1 LLKKQETG
9 MNSPNPPALE
19 ELIERLSRLPGLGRK
34 TATRLALFLLR
45 EDDDYAQSLAQAI
58 LALKAGIKFCSLCHN
73 FTDQDPCARCADPR
87 RDGSVICVV
96 ETPGD
101 LMALESSGLFSGLY
115 HVLGGALA
123 PLSGIGPEDLKIE
136 ELLRRVEE
144 SRDEDGRPRVREVL
158 LATGSSPEGEST
170 SVYLAGRLKALGV
183 AVTRLARGIPL
194 GVDLEYVDS
203 ATLRQSFE
211 ARREF

>member
-1 LLKKQETG
+1 MSQK
-9 MNSPNPPALE
+9 NPPALE

-45 EDDDYAQSLAQAI
+45 QDDDCVQALAR
-58 LALKAGIKFCSLCHN
+58 ALLEVKARIRFCSQCHN
-73 FTDQDPCARCADPR
+73 FTDQDPCPRCADPR
-87 RDGSVICVV
+87 RDRSVICVV

-101 LMALESSGLFSGLY
+101 LLALDASGLFGGLY

-123 PLSGIGPEDLKIE
+123 PLSGVGPDELKVE
-136 ELLRRVEE
+136 ELLKRVEDSCAGVE
-144 SRDEDGRPRVREVL
+144 PTRVREVL

-170 SVYLAGRLKALGV
+170 AVYLAGRLKALGV
-183 AVTRLARGIPL
+183 TVTRLARGIPL

-203 ATLRQSFE
+203 ATLRQSLE

>member
-1 LLKKQETG
+1 MTSQ
-9 MNSPNPPALE
+9 NPPALE
-19 ELIERLSRLPGLGRK
+19 ELIDRLSRLPGLGRK

-45 EDDDYAQSLAQAI
+45 QEDDSVQVLAQAL
-58 LALKAGIKFCSLCHN
+58 LALKAEIKFCSLCHN
-73 FTDQDPCARCADPR
+73 FTDQDPCPRCADPR
-87 RDGSVICVV
+87 RDRSVICVV

-101 LMALESSGLFSGLY
+101 LMALEASGLFGGLY
-115 HVLGGALA
+115 HVLGGVLA
-123 PLSGIGPEDLKIE
+123 PLAGVGPEDLKIE
-136 ELLRRVEE
+136 ELLRRVEPN
-144 SRDEDGRPRVREVL
+144 EDVRVREVL

-170 SVYLAGRLKALGV
+170 AVYLAGRLKALGV

>member
-1 LLKKQETG
+1 
-9 MNSPNPPALE
+9 MSSHNPPALE
-19 ELIERLSRLPGLGRK
+19 ELIDRLSRLPGLGRK
-34 TATRLALFLLR
+34 TATRLALFFMR
-45 EDDDYAQSLAQAI
+45 QDDDSVRALARAL
-58 LALKAGIKFCSLCHN
+58 LALKADIRFCSLCHN

-87 RDGSVICVV
+87 RDRSVICVV

-101 LMALESSGLFSGLY
+101 LMALEASGLFGGLY

-123 PLSGIGPEDLKIE
+123 PLSGVGPEDLKID
-136 ELLRRVEE
+136 ELLKRVEQ
-144 SRDEDGRPRVREVL
+144 SGDDEGRVREVL

-170 SVYLAGRLKALGV
+170 AVYLSRRLKTLGV

>member
-1 LLKKQETG
+1 
-9 MNSPNPPALE
+9 MSSPNPPALE
-19 ELIERLSRLPGLGRK
+19 ELIEQLSRLPGLGRK

-45 EDDDYAQSLAQAI
+45 QEDEFVQDLARAL
-58 LALKAGIKFCSLCHN
+58 LALKASLKFCSLCHN
-73 FTDQDPCARCADPR
+73 FTDQDPCPRCSDPR
-87 RDGSVICVV
+87 RDRSLICVV

-101 LMALESSGLFSGLY
+101 LLALETSGLFGGLY

-123 PLSGIGPEDLKIE
+123 PLAGVGPEDLKIE
-136 ELLRRVEE
+136 ELLRRVEAGGADE
-144 SRDEDGRPRVREVL
+144 SQPRIREVL

-170 SVYLAGRLKALGV
+170 AVYLAGRLKALGV

-211 ARREF
+211 GRREF